1 MVNSSR
7 KAAGMASSALSPP
20 DVSVLICTRDR
31 RAMLDA
37 LLADLVRQKYP
48 KQAMEVVVVEE
59 TDTPRPLKGVRY
71 IPIPIRNL
79 GFAHVRNV
87 AWRHATH
94 DIVVYIDDDCRVSSD
109 WLQKLL
115 TPFTDLSVLGIQG
128 GVTVPDSTNAIGW
141 AESLLGFPGGG
152 IKRVWQAN
160 EETQETKEIST
171 LNCAY
176 RRRVIA
182 EVDGFDEQLKYG
194 GEDYLLAK
202 QVCNHGG
209 CLFVP
214 DALVNH
220 KTRGNLF
227 KIWHWFVRRGRA
239 EIALIRTGK
248 QKDIT
253 FSTVSRSSVA
263 IKLCP
268 LFLTGLVSLKWM
280 FFVLLIS
287 ALAYG
292 CYQYVRYFTAWKAS
306 GASFMALAILPVV
319 KISMDAAMDSGRL
332 LGIAF
337 D

>member
-1 MVNSSR
+1 
-7 KAAGMASSALSPP
+7 
-20 DVSVLICTRDR
+20 
-31 RAMLDA
+31 MLDA
-37 LLADLVRQKYP
+37 LLSDLVRQKYP

-79 GFAHVRNV
+79 GFAHARNV

-152 IKRVWQAN
+152 IKRVCQAN
-160 EETQETKEIST
+160 EEIQETKEIST

-176 RRRVIA
+176 RSRVIA
-182 EVDGFDEQLKYG
+182 EVGGFDEQLKYG

-202 QVCNHGG
+202 QICNQGD
-209 CLFVP
+209 CFFVP
-214 DALVNH
+214 DALVSH
-220 KTRGNLF
+220 KTRSNLF

-248 QKDIT
+248 QQDTT
-253 FSTVSRSSVA
+253 FSTVLKSSVA

-280 FFVLLIS
+280 FSVLLLA
-287 ALAYG
+287 ALAYAF
-292 CYQYVRYFTAWKAS
+292 YQYVRYFRVWNAS
-306 GASFMALAILPVV
+306 GASFMALAILPLV
-319 KISMDAAMDSGRL
+319 KISMDAAMDWGRL